1 MTRIAILAFIVMLSG
16 LPAARAQE
24 SDVDQKIHEEFR
36 WIYFPVADAQI
47 EAMRCSR
54 DALAAAFMTRLD
66 DLATRAGM
74 DLETVHQHVDEEHE
88 RMSHLS
94 SLPCEPDKAKE
105 AFDSVQ
111 RDFDRIEA
119 LLKQR

>member
-1 MTRIAILAFIVMLSG
+1 MPIARGQTSV
-16 LPAARAQE
+16 
-24 SDVDQKIHEEFR
+24 VDKKIAEEFH

-47 EAMRCSR
+47 EATRCSR
-54 DALAAAFMTRLD
+54 DALAQAFMTRLD

-74 DLETVHQHVDEEHE
+74 NLDSVRHHLDDERE
-88 RMSHLS
+88 RMAHMS

-111 RDFDRIEA
+111 QDFDRIEA